1 MSGNTV
7 TVIAAVVAAVGTLAT
22 AAATSISAYQIAE
35 IQRQTSDRQSD
46 IEMVKLALNIL
57 GGEISDK
64 TKESR
69 RFAVSLLSKYS
80 GVEIEPTVRLNWAEA
95 GSVSF
100 AREILGL
107 SNDIGAMNRAV
118 VDDQIEDILT
128 TIMRKNKNETR
139 KPEPQMRQNTY
150 PNPADPKD

>member
-22 AAATSISAYQIAE
+22 ATATSISAYQIAE

-69 RFAVSLLSKYS
+69 IFAVEVLKKFSNVSIDDGVASDWAAS
-80 GVEIEPTVRLNWAEA
+80 GT
-95 GSVSF
+95 VSF
-100 AREILGL
+100 SSKSLGL
-107 SNDIGAMNRAV
+107 APGGRTLQDLFGM
-118 VDDQIEDILT
+118 
-128 TIMRKNKNETR
+128 
-139 KPEPQMRQNTY
+139 
-150 PNPADPKD
+150 PNPGYRPNEAPAIMKND